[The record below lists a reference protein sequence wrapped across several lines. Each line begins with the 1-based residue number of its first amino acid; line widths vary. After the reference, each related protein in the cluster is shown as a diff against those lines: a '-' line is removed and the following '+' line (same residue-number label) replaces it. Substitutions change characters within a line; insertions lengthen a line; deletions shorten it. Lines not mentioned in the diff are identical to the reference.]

1 MARDMRYADWSS
13 QGQVPLSECR
23 RWLQSCVTHMN
34 WEWGVMTSLGIFSWD
49 WCPLQSIKPSILDSS
64 PVFLRLQ
71 YCNSAPGTM
80 HSIPETIWPSFAR
93 MWLKYSIAL
102 FPNRVRGV
110 GLQPYWGG
118 IPVAELTGSDNFIV
132 MKISKQSISIFYSVF

>member
-13 QGQVPLSECR
+13 QGQVPLSGCR

-49 WCPLQSIKPSILDSS
+49 WCPPQSIKPSILDSS

-80 HSIPETIWPSFAR
+80 HSIPETIWSSVVR
-93 MWLKYSIAL
+93 MWLQYPIAL
-102 FPNRVRGV
+102 FPNS
-110 GLQPYWGG
+110 QGG
-118 IPVAELTGSDNFIV
+118 GTPALLKGDTGGRANWMRQFHCHEDKQAE
-132 MKISKQSISIFYSVF
+132 Y